1 MKTIGL
7 YGRKYLEIE
16 ERVVE
21 IKSPG
26 HDEVIVRVLACGI
39 CGTDL
44 NFVRQWTGA
53 AMALGHEL
61 AGEVVEVGA
70 GVRTV
75 SVGDKVIVEDCSMC
89 GTCASC
95 KSGRPDLCRTMFGLE
110 GQSGMGQYLCLR
122 HNSLIKYDGLEATQ
136 ACLTEPLAVCLNAVL
151 AARIP
156 FQGSV
161 AVLGSGP
168 LGLMTARV
176 AKLHGAGFVAVTGVN
191 TQTTLGRARLE
202 RAERLGVD
210 RVIDAGKPGWE
221 KSIKDAFPGGVDR
234 VIVSSPPESIGDAL
248 KIVGYGGTI
257 TFFGLHFGGRNTLNV
272 DINDLIFRKV
282 TLQPFFAE
290 PAINFHL
297 AVDLLKKGLVPADEI
312 VSHVRG
318 VKEARR
324 TFASI
329 LEGAEPV
336 IKAVLLPQE
345 H

>member
-16 ERVVE
+16 EREMEVR
-21 IKSPG
+21 SPG
-26 HDEVIVRVLACGI
+26 HEEVIVRVLACGI

-44 NFVRQWTGA
+44 NFVRQWTGP

-75 SVGDKVIVEDCSMC
+75 SVGDQVIVEDCTLC
-89 GTCASC
+89 GTCAAC
-95 KSGRPDLCRTMFGLE
+95 KGGRPDLCRTMFGLE

-122 HNSLIKYDGLEATQ
+122 HNSLIKYEGLEATH

-176 AKLHGAGFVAVTGVN
+176 AKLQGAGFVALTGVN
-191 TQTTLGRARLE
+191 TRTPLGRARLA
-202 RAERLGVD
+202 RAERLGLD
-210 RVIDAGKPGWE
+210 RVIDAGESGWE
-221 KSIKDAFPGGVDR
+221 NAIRDVCPGGVDR
-234 VIVSSPPESIGDAL
+234 VIVSSPPESINDAL

-257 TFFGLHFGGRNTLNV
+257 TFFGLHFGGRNTINV

-290 PAINFHL
+290 PAINFHGAL
-297 AVDLLKKGLVPADEI
+297 DLLKKGLVPAAEI

-324 TFASI
+324 TLAGI
-329 LEGAEPV
+329 VEGAEPV
-336 IKAVLLPQE
+336 IKAVLLPQD

>member
-75 SVGDKVIVEDCSMC
+75 SAGDKVIVEDCSMC

-95 KSGRPDLCRTMFGLE
+95 KNGRSDLCRTMFGLE

-122 HNSLIKYDGLEATQ
+122 HNSLIKYEGLEATQ

-161 AVLGSGP
+161 AVLGCGP

>member
-16 ERVVE
+16 ERVAEV
-21 IKSPG
+21 KSPG

-95 KSGRPDLCRTMFGLE
+95 KNGRPDLCRTMFGLE

-122 HNSLIKYDGLEATQ
+122 HNSLIKYEGLEATQ

-161 AVLGSGP
+161 AVLGCGP

>member
-16 ERVVE
+16 ERVAEV
-21 IKSPG
+21 KSPG

-44 NFVRQWTGA
+44 NFVRQWTGE

-75 SVGDKVIVEDCSMC
+75 SAGDKVIVEDCSMC
-89 GTCASC
+89 GTCPSC
-95 KSGRPDLCRTMFGLE
+95 KNGRPDLCRTMFGLE

-122 HNSLIKYDGLEATQ
+122 HNSLIKYEGIEATQ

-191 TQTTLGRARLE
+191 TETTLGRARLE

-221 KSIKDAFPGGVDR
+221 RSIKDAFPGGVDR

-297 AVDLLKKGLVPADEI
+297 AIDLLKKGLVPADEI

>member
-16 ERVVE
+16 ERVAE

-75 SVGDKVIVEDCSMC
+75 SAGDKVIVEDCSMC
-89 GTCASC
+89 GTCVSC
-95 KSGRPDLCRTMFGLE
+95 KNGRPDLCRTMFGLE

-122 HNSLIKYDGLEATQ
+122 HNSLIKYEGLEATQ

-161 AVLGSGP
+161 AVLGCGP

-297 AVDLLKKGLVPADEI
+297 AVDLLKKGLVPAAEI